1 MSTDRLA
8 RLQQRLGYQFR
19 SAGLLRQ
26 ALTHSSATA
35 ANSRNNE
42 RLEFLGDRVLAFLIA
57 DLLLQHYP
65 DADEGDLAL
74 RLNAL
79 VRRETCA
86 AVALEIELGA
96 CLILAPAEAA
106 SGGQNK
112 PVILGDACEAVI
124 GSLYLDGGME
134 AARTFVEACWT
145 PRMVGLATAPSDAKS
160 ALQEWSQARKLGT
173 PVYSVIR
180 REGPD
185 HAPVFVIEVQLPGH
199 APLCGTGASKR
210 EAERA
215 AALAMLREVHVDF
228 ITPENT

>member
-1 MSTDRLA
+1 MRTDRLE

-19 SAGLLRQ
+19 SVDLLRQ
-26 ALTHSSATA
+26 ALTHSSSTA
-35 ANSRNNE
+35 ASSRNNE

-65 DADEGDLAL
+65 DATEGDLAL

-96 CLILAPAEAA
+96 CLILAPAEMA
-106 SGGQNK
+106 SGGQDK

-124 GSLYLDGGME
+124 GALYQDGGVA
-134 AARTFVEACWT
+134 AARAFVEACWT
-145 PRMVGLATAPSDAKS
+145 PRLVGVVAAPADAKS

-173 PVYSVIR
+173 PVYSVVR

-199 APLCGTGASKR
+199 RPLCGSGASKR
-210 EAERA
+210 EAEQA
-215 AALAMLREVHVDF
+215 AAKAMLLEVHADF
-228 ITPENT
+228 ITPENQ